1 MPKRKTTVTSSFGSP
16 GREGHDSSAFYKTR
30 LYAERALHAGAMGYV
45 NKGSETGEILRAIR
59 AVQAGKVYL
68 SEETSTTLLGRVVG
82 GGGRPIE
89 RSPIESL
96 SDRELEAF
104 KLMGEGLTTERI
116 AEAMHVSPKTVE
128 TYRGRIKEK
137 LGLSNITELIHRA
150 TQWVAEQS

>member
-1 MPKRKTTVTSSFGSP
+1 MYP
-16 GREGHDSSAFYKTR
+16 ER

-45 NKGSETGEILRAIR
+45 NKGSEAQEIMRAIR

-68 SEETSTTLLGRVVG
+68 SAEVSAQLLGRIVG
-82 GGGRPIE
+82 GGRKPIE

-104 KLMGEGLTTERI
+104 KLMGEGLTTEKI
-116 AEAMHVSPKTVE
+116 AESMHVSPKTVE
-128 TYRGRIKEK
+128 TYRGRIKGK

-150 TQWVAEQS
+150 TQWVAERS